1 MAWRW
6 AASRGTMVHPMGEWP
21 VSEPVVEPTIDGFV
35 DDDDDEI
42 DVYDDDEE
50 DDEDDEAN
58 AASGG
63 PNYRRAYS
71 NAVRRLAKAEHEFA
85 TRPERDVRDGKKMRR
100 ALPEAWM
107 VELAVSMAFFARSF
121 DISVDL
127 WPYRRLSAKLD
138 PAGLSLP
145 EGVDIV
151 EAVRRVDAALLSVS
165 RKWYDR
171 NIAIPLGRRAAVDL
185 SAAPRGT
192 RDPGA
197 DRLDGVGERWIV
209 DNRDYVP
216 RTYAALTAD
225 IELAQVLLRAES
237 ERFQADAEETSSA
250 GRPAEAVSSLGL
262 AQVCIGASMLVGRL
276 SGDEAGSIF
285 ETEEAVRALQ
295 ESADHSRKP
304 ILGPETNPLVK
315 AIAKAVAPKTL
326 KSDAGEQFCRDIAV
340 EAVRALGY
348 AAP

>member
-1 MAWRW
+1 M
-6 AASRGTMVHPMGEWP
+6 
-21 VSEPVVEPTIDGFV
+21 SEPVVEPTLDGF
-35 DDDDDEI
+35 DDDDDDDDEEI

-50 DDEDDEAN
+50 DDEDDDDEEDDEDDAAK

-63 PNYRRAYS
+63 PNYRRAYI

-85 TRPERDVRDGKKMRR
+85 TRPERDVRDGKKMGR

-107 VELAVSMAFFARSF
+107 VELAVNMAFFARSS

-127 WPYRRLSAKLD
+127 WPYSRFSAKLD
-138 PAGLSLP
+138 RAGLSLP
-145 EGVDIV
+145 AGVDIV
-151 EAVRRVDAALLSVS
+151 EAVRRVDAALLSAS

-192 RDPGA
+192 SDPGA

-216 RTYAALTAD
+216 RTYAELTAD

-237 ERFQADAEETSSA
+237 ERFQADADEASSA
-250 GRPAEAVSSLGL
+250 GRPAEAVSSLYL
-262 AQVCIGASMLVGRL
+262 AHVCLAASMLVGRL
-276 SGDEAGSIF
+276 SGDDAGSIF

-340 EAVRALGY
+340 EAIRALGY